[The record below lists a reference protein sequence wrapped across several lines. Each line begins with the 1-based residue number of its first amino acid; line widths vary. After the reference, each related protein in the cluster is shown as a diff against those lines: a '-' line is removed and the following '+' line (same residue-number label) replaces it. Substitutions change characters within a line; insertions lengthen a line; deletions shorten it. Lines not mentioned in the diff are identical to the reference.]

1 MPLIFY
7 LLSFFVPATY
17 MMQISRGIILRGA
30 GFGDLWMN
38 AAALLVMGLGALMLA
53 ARNFK
58 KMIV

>member
-1 MPLIFY
+1 M
-7 LLSFFVPATY
+7 SFFVPATY

-30 GFGDLWMN
+30 GFGDLWIN
-38 AAALLVMGLGALMLA
+38 AAALLVMGVGALAIA